1 MEARRFDALAILLGQ
16 RLDVRGLDNLAAT
29 PPLVLPLRGDG
40 RAVLFRYGVVVLFG
54 ADDTTRAAFLDEL
67 APRVQRPYDSTET
80 EEIEI
85 VVDDVAPEGFRG
97 EHVAIRDASLE
108 RLQLVAEVLA
118 RAVTLA
124 HHEIEIAYAFDQIE
138 PLALAMQEHGR
149 TGRRARSLIRHI
161 GGALLV
167 QHRMIGRA
175 QVSERPDILWDF
187 PELERLYLRLTEYY
201 ELRDR
206 HVALERKLQ
215 LVADTAQTLHDLLQA
230 QRSLRVE
237 WYIVALILFE
247 IVMSLYDRVVSAL

>member
-1 MEARRFDALAILLGQ
+1 MDDRRFDALALLLGQ
-16 RLDVRGLDNLAAT
+16 RIDVRGLDNLAST
-29 PPLVLPLRGDG
+29 PPLVLAVAPEG
-40 RAVLFRYGVVVLFG
+40 RAVVFRYGVIVLFG
-54 ADDTTRAAFLDEL
+54 VDDAARARLLDEI
-67 APRVQRPYDSTET
+67 APRVQRPYDATET

-85 VVDDVAPEGFRG
+85 LVDPAAAEGTRG
-97 EHVAIRDASLE
+97 ESVVVREASVE

-124 HHEIEIAYAFDQIE
+124 HHEIESATVFDRIE
-138 PLALAMQEHGR
+138 PLAAAMQEQGR
-149 TGRRARSLIRHI
+149 PGRRARALIRHI

-187 PELERLYLRLTEYY
+187 PDLERLFIRLAEYY

-206 HVALERKLQ
+206 HMALERKLQ
-215 LVADTAQTLHDLLQA
+215 LVADTAQTLHDLLQS

-237 WYIVALILFE
+237 WYIVVLILFE
-247 IVMSLYDRVVSAL
+247 VAMSVYDRFLGV